1 MLKLYRLRDYNFR
14 LVLWLLMI
22 SAVGV
27 LLVGSARESLQS
39 RQLMGVILGVV
50 LMVIVSLMDYSW
62 LLNFYWI
69 IYFFNI
75 VMLLAVRVAG
85 DNSGGATRWID
96 LGFIRFQPT
105 ELSKILLIMFFARYL
120 MAHEE
125 DLNTLKTILT
135 SVGLVAV
142 PLALIA
148 IQPDLKNTIT
158 VAVVFCALMYIAGLS
173 YKIIGGI
180 VGVAVPLFT
189 VAMLLITQTD
199 LPVIDDYQ
207 KGRIMSWLYPED
219 EEYEDLAI
227 QQNNSITAI
236 GSGQLTGKG
245 YNNNSVSSANKGNFV
260 SQIQTDFIFA
270 VAGEELGFVGSAG
283 IVILLLLIVIEC
295 ILTSRRA
302 KDLSGKIICCG
313 VAAVV
318 GFQSFL
324 NICVATGLL
333 PNTGTPLPFVSYGL
347 TSLVSLYIGM
357 GLVLNVGL
365 QNRRYLGGEKNE
377 YRIYRP

>member
-14 LVLWLLMI
+14 LVVWLLMI

-27 LLVGSARESLQS
+27 LLVGSASESLQS
-39 RQLMGVILGVV
+39 RQLMGVVLGVV
-50 LMVIVSLMDYSW
+50 AMVVISLMDYSW
-62 LLNFYWI
+62 ILNFYWI
-69 IYFFNI
+69 IYVGNVI
-75 VMLLAVRVAG
+75 MLLAVRLFG
-85 DNSGGATRWID
+85 DSTGGATRWID
-96 LGFIRFQPT
+96 IGFLRFQPT
-105 ELSKILLIMFFARYL
+105 ELAKILLIMFFARYL
-120 MAHEE
+120 MDHEE
-125 DLNTLKTILT
+125 DLNTPKTILT
-135 SVGLVAV
+135 SVGLLAV
-142 PLALIA
+142 PLVLIK

-158 VAVVFCALMYIAGLS
+158 VAAVFCILMYIAGLS

-180 VGVAVPLFT
+180 LAVAIPVLALLLF
-189 VAMLLITQTD
+189 LITQTD
-199 LPVIDDYQ
+199 LEIIDDYQ
-207 KGRIMSWLYPED
+207 KGRIMSWLNPDD
-219 EEYEDLAI
+219 EEYEDLTL
-227 QQNNSITAI
+227 QQRNSITAI

-245 YNNNSVSSANKGNFV
+245 YNNNSVSSANKGNFI

-283 IVILLLLIVIEC
+283 IVLLLLVIVLEC
-295 ILTSRRA
+295 ILMSRRA

-313 VAAVV
+313 VASVI

-365 QNRRYLGGEKNE
+365 QNRKYLGGEKHE
-377 YRIYRP
+377 HRIHRA